1 MTEKRS
7 GSGST
12 GANKDKDDRQ
22 SSTQSSA
29 SSLLSFVF
37 LIALVF
43 AFKYSIVDANNIPS
57 GSMIPTLKVGDYLFV
72 NRMRYSLRIPFT
84 NIELFRIDDPKRGD
98 IVTFIPPN
106 DESKQYVKRVIGLP
120 KDRIRIRN
128 ISICNSELSIDRS
141 NEKDYDCNSPGFRR
155 IPMIAIVE
163 FKPFVSSESER
174 DSMPWQHFEMT
185 EIDNAQAIH
194 QLTDSDDIKV
204 LHPRYRM
211 NEFVADLPV
220 LIQMKTG
227 EHIHYI
233 VERSD
238 DASAEALC
246 QDIET
251 VGCIIPDEHYFV
263 MGDNRDD
270 STDSRFPS
278 VGYINR
284 HRILGKPII
293 IYFSIDWRDQIC
305 SFSVG
310 NFGGSNDGYPL
321 EDFPPEKQSRYC
333 TDMDTRAAFGQEGIS
348 DYLIRTIFY
357 RLPRMSIR
365 WKRIGTLLE

>member
-1 MTEKRS
+1 MAEKRQ
-7 GSGST
+7 GSETQDTKGNSS
-12 GANKDKDDRQ
+12 Q
-22 SSTQSSA
+22 SSLSSV
-29 SSLLSFVF
+29 LSFIF
-37 LIALVF
+37 LVVLVF
-43 AFKYSIVDANNIPS
+43 AFKYSVVDANNIPS

-72 NRMRYSLRIPFT
+72 NRMRYSLRVPFT
-84 NIELFRIDDPKRGD
+84 NIELFRIDDPKRGE

-128 ISICNSELSIDRS
+128 ISICNSDLTITRS
-141 NEKDYDCNSPGFRR
+141 NEADYSCNSSGFRR
-155 IPMIAIVE
+155 IPVLAIVE
-163 FKPFVSSESER
+163 YKPFTENESER
-174 DSMPWQHFEMT
+174 DSAAWQHFTMT
-185 EIDNAQAIH
+185 ELNNSEAIH
-194 QLTDSDDIKV
+194 QLSDSDDLKV

-211 NEFVADLPV
+211 NEFIADLPV
-220 LIQMKTG
+220 LLKVKTG
-227 EHIHYI
+227 DQTHFI

-238 DASAEALC
+238 DARAEALC
-246 QDIET
+246 DDIET
-251 VGCIIPDEHYFV
+251 TGCIIPDDHYFV

-270 STDSRFPS
+270 STDSRFPG

-310 NFGGSNDGYPL
+310 NFGGSDDGYPL
-321 EDFPPEKQSRYC
+321 EDFPPEKQQRYC
-333 TDMDTRAAFGQEGIS
+333 SDMDTRAAFGQEGIS